1 MSARAA
7 KSLLSRFLFF
17 EGTGEKF
24 LVRLALPASTT
35 MLKREISE
43 FIDYIDIEKGYSPHT
58 KESYRSDLEQFEV
71 FLDQNRWAIRRGDE
85 EKLLE
90 VDPVGIRKYLGQLH
104 REKLKKTSIGRK
116 VAALKS
122 FFKYL
127 VKKGYLERNPAEYIQ
142 TPKKEKYIPTFL
154 TVDEV
159 FTILEKSFSG
169 DPSGLRNRAM
179 LELLYSSGIRRAE
192 LISLNSSDIDF
203 RHALIRVRGKGK
215 KERMVPVGP
224 QALKSMEE
232 YRDHE
237 RVASSQSDPCE
248 QGEPF
253 FTNKKGERL
262 NPRTISR
269 IVDRMTLLGGVN
281 RKISPHVFRHTFAT
295 HLLDG
300 GADLRAIQEMLG
312 HESLSTTQKYTSVSM
327 AKLMET
333 YDMAH
338 PRSRGKGKTEG

>member
-1 MSARAA
+1 M
-7 KSLLSRFLFF
+7 
-17 EGTGEKF
+17 
-24 LVRLALPASTT
+24 
-35 MLKREISE
+35 MMKREIDE
-43 FIDYIDIEKGYSPHT
+43 FIHYIDLEKGYSPHT
-58 KESYRSDLEQFEV
+58 QESYRSDLQQFQA
-71 FLDQNRWAIRRGDE
+71 FLEQNRWSV
-85 EKLLE
+85 KLDDQGALLDI
-90 VDPVGIRKYLGQLH
+90 DPVGIRKYLGMLH
-104 REKLKKTSIGRK
+104 RDKLKKTSIGRK

-127 VKKGYLERNPAEYIQ
+127 VKKGHLERNPAEFIQ

-159 FTILEKSFSG
+159 FTILEQSF
-169 DPSGLRNRAM
+169 PTEEMGLRNRAM

-192 LISLNSSDIDF
+192 LIGLNRSDVDF
-203 RHALIRVRGKGK
+203 HQALIKVRGKGK
-215 KERMVPVGP
+215 KERIVPLGA
-224 QALKSMEE
+224 QALKTMAA
-232 YRDHE
+232 Y
-237 RVASSQSDPCE
+237 QE
-248 QGEPF
+248 QGRNEPAPADKYEQDQPF
-253 FTNKKGERL
+253 FTNRKGERL

-269 IVDRMTLLGGVN
+269 IVDHMAALGGVN

-338 PRSRGKGKTEG
+338 PRSKGDGKK

>member
-1 MSARAA
+1 
-7 KSLLSRFLFF
+7 
-17 EGTGEKF
+17 
-24 LVRLALPASTT
+24 
-35 MLKREISE
+35 ML
-43 FIDYIDIEKGYSPHT
+43 D
-58 KESYRSDLEQFEV
+58 
-71 FLDQNRWAIRRGDE
+71 
-85 EKLLE
+85 
-90 VDPVGIRKYLGQLH
+90 VDPVGIRKYLGILH
-104 REKLKKTSIGRK
+104 RDKLKKTSIGRK

-127 VKKGYLERNPAEYIQ
+127 VKKGYLERNPAEFIQ

-159 FTILEKSFSG
+159 FAILEKSCQTEKM
-169 DPSGLRNRAM
+169 GLRNKAM
-179 LELLYSSGIRRAE
+179 LELLYSSGIRRGE
-192 LISLNSSDIDF
+192 LIGLNRADIDF
-203 RHALIRVRGKGK
+203 NQALIKVRGKGK
-215 KERMVPVGP
+215 KERIVPIGT
-224 QALKSMEE
+224 QALKTMAE
-232 YRDHE
+232 YHE
-237 RVASSQSDPCE
+237 RGRIEPVLSDNFE
-248 QGEPF
+248 QDQPF

-269 IVDRMTLLGGVN
+269 IVDHMAALGGMN

-338 PRSRGKGKTEG
+338 PRSKGDGKK

>member
-1 MSARAA
+1 MSPAFAVLVFCRGKG
-7 KSLLSRFLFF
+7 KSSRVF
-17 EGTGEKF
+17 GVK
-24 LVRLALPASTT
+24 PYPT
-35 MLKREISE
+35 MMMKREIDE
-43 FIDYIDIEKGYSPHT
+43 FINYIDLEKGYSPHT
-58 KESYRSDLEQFEV
+58 QESYRSDLQQFQA
-71 FLDQNRWAIRRGDE
+71 FLEQNRWSVKLNDQGAIFDI
-85 EKLLE
+85 
-90 VDPVGIRKYLGQLH
+90 DPVGIRKYLGLLH
-104 REKLKKTSIGRK
+104 RDKLKKTSIGRK

-127 VKKGYLERNPAEYIQ
+127 VKKGHLERNPAEFIQ

-159 FTILEKSFSG
+159 FTILDQSFPTEKME
-169 DPSGLRNRAM
+169 LRNKAM

-192 LISLNSSDIDF
+192 LIGLNRSDVDF
-203 RHALIRVRGKGK
+203 NQALIKVRGKGK
-215 KERMVPVGP
+215 KERIVPIGA
-224 QALKSMEE
+224 QALKTMVE
-232 YRDHE
+232 YQKGGRAE
-237 RVASSQSDPCE
+237 PAPSDKFE
-248 QGEPF
+248 QEQPF

-269 IVDRMTLLGGVN
+269 IVDHMAALAGVN

-327 AKLMET
+327 TKLMET

-338 PRSRGKGKTEG
+338 PRSKGEGKK

>member
-1 MSARAA
+1 M
-7 KSLLSRFLFF
+7 
-17 EGTGEKF
+17 
-24 LVRLALPASTT
+24 
-35 MLKREISE
+35 MMKREIDE
-43 FIDYIDIEKGYSPHT
+43 FINYIDLEKGYSPHT
-58 KESYRSDLEQFEV
+58 QESYRSDLLQFQA
-71 FLDQNRWAIRRGDE
+71 FLEQNRWSVKLDDE
-85 EKLLE
+85 GLILDI
-90 VDPVGIRKYLGQLH
+90 DPVGIRKYMGLLH
-104 REKLKKTSIGRK
+104 RDKLKKTSIGRK

-127 VKKGYLERNPAEYIQ
+127 VKKGHLERNPAEFIQ

-159 FTILEKSFSG
+159 FTILEQSFP
-169 DPSGLRNRAM
+169 DEKMGLRNRAM

-192 LISLNSSDIDF
+192 LIGLNRSDVDF
-203 RHALIRVRGKGK
+203 SQALIKVRGKGK
-215 KERMVPVGP
+215 KERIVPLGA
-224 QALKSMEE
+224 QALKTMAE
-232 YRDHE
+232 YQE
-237 RVASSQSDPCE
+237 RRAVESAPADKYE
-248 QGEPF
+248 QEQPF
-253 FTNKKGERL
+253 FSNKKGERL

-269 IVDRMTLLGGVN
+269 IVDHMAALGGVN

-338 PRSRGKGKTEG
+338 PRAKGEGKK

>member
-1 MSARAA
+1 MMM
-7 KSLLSRFLFF
+7 KQ
-17 EGTGEKF
+17 
-24 LVRLALPASTT
+24 
-35 MLKREISE
+35 EIE
-43 FIDYIDIEKGYSPHT
+43 DFINYIDLEKGYSPHT
-58 KESYRSDLEQFEV
+58 KASYRSDLQQFQA
-71 FLDQNRWAIRRGDE
+71 FLEQNRWSVKLDE
-85 EKLLE
+85 KGSLLD
-90 VDPVGIRKYLGQLH
+90 VDPVGIRKYLGLLH
-104 REKLKKTSIGRK
+104 RDKLKKTSIGRK

-127 VKKGYLERNPAEYIQ
+127 VKKGYMERNPAEFIQ

-159 FTILEKSFSG
+159 FTILEKSF
-169 DPSGLRNRAM
+169 PPEKMGLRNKAM
-179 LELLYSSGIRRAE
+179 LELLYSSGIRRGE
-192 LISLNSSDIDF
+192 LIGLNRADVDF
-203 RHALIRVRGKGK
+203 NQALIKVRGKGK
-215 KERMVPVGP
+215 KERIVPIGA
-224 QALKSMEE
+224 QALKTMAEYHEQGRMEP
-232 YRDHE
+232 
-237 RVASSQSDPCE
+237 VQSDKFE
-248 QGEPF
+248 QERPF

-269 IVDRMTLLGGVN
+269 IVDHMAALGGVN

-338 PRSRGKGKTEG
+338 PRSKGDGKK

>member
-1 MSARAA
+1 
-7 KSLLSRFLFF
+7 
-17 EGTGEKF
+17 
-24 LVRLALPASTT
+24 
-35 MLKREISE
+35 MLKQEIDE
-43 FIDYIDIEKGYSPHT
+43 FIKYIDLEKGYSSHT
-58 KESYRSDLEQFEV
+58 KESYRSDLAQFEV
-71 FLDQNRWAIRRGDE
+71 FLEQNRWSIKRDDQD
-85 EKLLE
+85 KLLE
-90 VDPVGIRKYLGQLH
+90 VDAIGIRKYLGQLH
-104 REKLKKTSIGRK
+104 RDKLKKTSIGRK
-116 VAALKS
+116 IAALKS

-127 VKKGYLERNPAEYIQ
+127 VKKGYLERNPAAYIQ

-159 FTILEKSFSG
+159 FTILEKSYSN
-169 DPSGLRNRAM
+169 DPAGLRNKAM
-179 LELLYSSGIRRAE
+179 LELLYTSGIRRAE
-192 LISLNSSDIDF
+192 LIGLNCGDIDF
-203 RHALIRVRGKGK
+203 KQALIKVRGKGK
-215 KERMVPVGP
+215 KERVVPVGA
-224 QALKSMEE
+224 QALKSMTE
-232 YRDHE
+232 YRE
-237 RVASSQSDPCE
+237 RGRVEASLSDSPE
-248 QGEPF
+248 HGGPF

-338 PRSRGKGKTEG
+338 PRSKGKGKT

>member
-1 MSARAA
+1 MI
-7 KSLLSRFLFF
+7 
-17 EGTGEKF
+17 
-24 LVRLALPASTT
+24 
-35 MLKREISE
+35 KREIDE
-43 FIDYIDIEKGYSPHT
+43 FINYIDLEKGYSLHT
-58 KESYRSDLEQFEV
+58 QESYRSDLLQFQA
-71 FLDQNRWAIRRGDE
+71 FLEQNRWSVKVDERGSMLD
-85 EKLLE
+85 
-90 VDPVGIRKYLGQLH
+90 VDPIGIRKYLGLLH
-104 REKLKKTSIGRK
+104 RDKLKKTSIGRK

-127 VKKGYLERNPAEYIQ
+127 VKKGYLERNPAEFIQ

-159 FTILEKSFSG
+159 FAILDHACQTEQM
-169 DPSGLRNRAM
+169 GLRNKAM

-192 LISLNSSDIDF
+192 LIGLNRSDVDF
-203 RHALIRVRGKGK
+203 RQALIKVRGKGK
-215 KERMVPVGP
+215 KERIVPIGA
-224 QALKSMEE
+224 QALETMAEYEE
-232 YRDHE
+232 RG
-237 RVASSQSDPCE
+237 RVNPSPSDKYE
-248 QGEPF
+248 QEQPF
-253 FTNKKGERL
+253 FTNKKGDRL

-269 IVDRMTLLGGVN
+269 IVDHMAVLGGVN

-338 PRSRGKGKTEG
+338 PRSKGDGKK